1 MVSADNSQVTTTVVM
16 EMESVDDMLVNLNN
30 VMQLS
35 V

>member
-1 MVSADNSQVTTTVVM
+1 MVSADNSQVTITVVM